1 MSNDGRGFSKAVQDS
16 LPFSLFGE
24 VFPNRPAPPPLAVD
38 HRTIALRALKAYIAE
53 LIFLIP
59 TAKAPDGTWTTTQ
72 FKIPRDNIHI
82 SIPEAGQ
89 EVRFPS
95 IVMLG
100 EEEGTYETLGLNNY
114 WDEST
119 YGVYGK
125 GTVVQWQ
132 DTYLENITLEIWAST
147 RPQLWSLLSGLETAL
162 TPTET
167 RYGVYFKLKD
177 YFNQICSFTP
187 VSRRLLEDAGE
198 AMLNRR
204 LGHVK
209 VELRVN
215 RVALVNA
222 RTIEPVVEINVDAEE
237 CACDPG
243 DETP

>member
-1 MSNDGRGFSKAVQDS
+1 MSRDRFSKEVQDS

-24 VFPNRPAPPPLAVD
+24 VFPHRPAPPPLAVD
-38 HRTIALRALKAYIAE
+38 HRTIALRALRAYLAE
-53 LIFLIP
+53 LIFVIQV
-59 TAKAPDGTWTTTQ
+59 AKEPDGTWRTEH
-72 FKIPRDNIHI
+72 FKVPKKNIFV
-82 SIPEAGQ
+82 SVPEASQ
-89 EVRFPS
+89 EVQFPS

-100 EEEGTYETLGLNNY
+100 EEEGRYETLGLNNY
-114 WDEST
+114 WDEKT

-132 DTYLENITLEIWAST
+132 DSYVENITLEIWANT
-147 RPQLWSLLSGLETAL
+147 RPQLWSLLAGIETAL

-167 RYGVYFKLKD
+167 RYGVYFQLKE
-177 YFNQICSFTP
+177 YFNQICCFTP

-204 LGHVK
+204 RGHVK
-209 VELRVN
+209 VELRMN

-222 RTIEPVVEINVDAEE
+222 RTIEPVVEVNVDAEE
-237 CACDPG
+237 CACEPG